1 MKWVVLIYLMIIG
14 VNGEPKYTRLEYPVI
29 DWQECLE
36 IEQQLN
42 DIINRGHDSEIPFE
56 RSMYWVYNN
65 MLHEIRA
72 KCVFVDP
79 TDPLPEWHTGFP
91 GRHYT
96 DSRDNLKNEQ
106 K

>member
-42 DIINRGHDSEIPFE
+42 DIVNKGHSSEIPYV

-65 MLHEIRA
+65 MLKDIKAE
-72 KCVFVDP
+72 CVYAEPPAPVPKWFKKKKRDWSIPPDP
-79 TDPLPEWHTGFP
+79 PMIPPD
-91 GRHYT
+91 
-96 DSRDNLKNEQ
+96 
-106 K
+106 

>member
-14 VNGEPKYTRLEYPVI
+14 VNEEPKYTRLEYPVI

-42 DIINRGHDSEIPFE
+42 DIINRGHHSEIPFV

-65 MLHEIRA
+65 MLKEIRA
-72 KCVFVDP
+72 ECVHADP
-79 TDPLPEWHTGFP
+79 PVPVPKWMKKKRDWSIPPDHPMIPPE
-91 GRHYT
+91 
-96 DSRDNLKNEQ
+96 
-106 K
+106 